1 MCEAEVPDF
10 VVEALASAVTQA
22 SRPIVLIDGR
32 SGAGKTML
40 AARLAPL
47 LGAEVVHLDDI
58 YPGWDGLEQASQ
70 HVRLH
75 VLASRTPRWQR
86 WDWTRS
92 QPGAWQAVPSGNP
105 LVVEGSGVLS
115 RANRALASFAIW
127 VELDDAERRRRALE
141 RDGET
146 YAPHWDRWAAQ
157 EAAFVERE
165 HPAELA
171 DAVVRSAP
179 WSLA

>member
-1 MCEAEVPDF
+1 MREAEVPDPL
-10 VVEALASAVTQA
+10 VEALAGAARQA

-32 SGAGKTML
+32 SGAGKTTL
-40 AARLAPL
+40 AAGLAPL

-58 YPGWDGLEQASQ
+58 YPGWDGLEQASE

-75 VLASRTPRWQR
+75 LLGSSTPRWQR

-92 QPGAWQAVPSGNP
+92 RPGVWQAVASGTP

-115 RANRALASFAIW
+115 RANRALATFAVW
-127 VELDDAERRRRALE
+127 VELDDAERRRRAIE

-171 DAVVRSAP
+171 DAVVRSSP
-179 WSLA
+179 WSIA